1 MARVIQFLTSAELCA
16 IHYAYA
22 VVKSVSLCFGE
33 RQKFFCFTTAYSTD
47 VKISGTQRN
56 ILISYDKIS
65 ILYLHQTYY
74 NIVMVFWR

>member
-1 MARVIQFLTSAELCA
+1 MRDALRVRSSEECI
-16 IHYAYA
+16 A
-22 VVKSVSLCFGE
+22 VFWGKTEILLFS
-33 RQKFFCFTTAYSTD
+33 TAYSTG

-56 ILISYDKIS
+56 ILISYDKIT